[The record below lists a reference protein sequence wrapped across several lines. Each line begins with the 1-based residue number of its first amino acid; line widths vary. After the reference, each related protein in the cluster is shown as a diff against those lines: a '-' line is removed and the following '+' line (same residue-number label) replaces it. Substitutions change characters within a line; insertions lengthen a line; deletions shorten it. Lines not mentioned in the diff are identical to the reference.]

1 MITGLV
7 HCLEKLFFLI
17 YQHIMG
23 EGERGEKERGR
34 EGEGGEE
41 GSMVLWFYRI
51 LQKLGFECVVR
62 ECACANRSH
71 ELYMYV
77 GVLSFNYR
85 RQSYSNHF

>member
-7 HCLEKLFFLI
+7 HCLEKHFFLI
-17 YQHIMG
+17 YQHIYGRRGGGGGGEG
-23 EGERGEKERGR
+23 EGERRGR
-34 EGEGGEE
+34 GG
-41 GSMVLWFYRI
+41 GGKYGTVRI

-62 ECACANRSH
+62 DCACANRSH